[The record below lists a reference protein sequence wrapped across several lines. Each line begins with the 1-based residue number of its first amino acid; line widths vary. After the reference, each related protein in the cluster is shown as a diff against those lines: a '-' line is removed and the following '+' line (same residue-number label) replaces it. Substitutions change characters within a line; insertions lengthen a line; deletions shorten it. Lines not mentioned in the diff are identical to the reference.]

1 MPGSPVGG
9 SQVGLTAEEKKSVEV
24 KLKISVV
31 VVKMVV
37 VVVKM
42 VVVMV
47 VTIVMTVVF
56 TSTCLAS
63 KE

>member
-9 SQVGLTAEEKKSVEV
+9 SQVGLTAEEQKFVEV
-24 KLKISVV
+24 ELKISVVVVTKV

-37 VVVKM
+37 VVVTI
-42 VVVMV
+42 VIMV
-47 VTIVMTVVF
+47 VT

>member
-24 KLKISVV
+24 ELKISVV

-37 VVVKM
+37 KM
-42 VVVMV
+42 VVVV
-47 VTIVMTVVF
+47 VTIVMLVVF
-56 TSTCLAS
+56 TTTCLAS

>member
-9 SQVGLTAEEKKSVEV
+9 SQVGLTAEEQKFVKVE
-24 KLKISVV
+24 LKISVV

-37 VVVKM
+37 VVVTI
-42 VVVMV
+42 VIMV
-47 VTIVMTVVF
+47 VT

>member
-9 SQVGLTAEEKKSVEV
+9 SQVGLTAEEKKSVEQ
-24 KLKISVV
+24 KISVV

-37 VVVKM
+37 VM
-42 VVVMV
+42 
-47 VTIVMTVVF
+47 VTIVLTVVF

>member
-9 SQVGLTAEEKKSVEV
+9 SQVGLTAEEQKFVEV
-24 KLKISVV
+24 ELKISVV

-37 VVVKM
+37 VVV
-42 VVVMV
+42 
-47 VTIVMTVVF
+47 TIVMLVVF
-56 TSTCLAS
+56 TTTCLAS

>member
-24 KLKISVV
+24 ELKKSVM

-37 VVVKM
+37 VVV
-42 VVVMV
+42 
-47 VTIVMTVVF
+47 TIAMTVVF
-56 TSTCLAS
+56 TTTCLAS